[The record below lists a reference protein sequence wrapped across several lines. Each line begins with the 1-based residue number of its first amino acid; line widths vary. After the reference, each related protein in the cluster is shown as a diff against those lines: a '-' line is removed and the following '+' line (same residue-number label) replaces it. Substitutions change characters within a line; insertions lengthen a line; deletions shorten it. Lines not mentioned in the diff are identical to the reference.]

1 MPTRCHDDRVNARR
15 VPLIVTA
22 IGLTLAACGTSDA
35 SSTTANDPE
44 PVTTE
49 AAPPDDVSQSVD
61 TDAAPTTETST
72 DTDSP
77 IEADTPTDTDS
88 PAPATTAPS
97 TDVPTTEPPP
107 AEPEPAQL
115 GGRTF
120 ATAVEPAAQFD
131 GNPFPDLVVDD
142 AGRGGQA
149 NIANILPS
157 DRPVL
162 LWTWAP
168 H

>member
-1 MPTRCHDDRVNARR
+1 MTRRISLLAV
-15 VPLIVTA
+15 A
-22 IGLTLAACGTSDA
+22 IGLTLAACGTSGPAATATPDA
-35 SSTTANDPE
+35 TTP
-44 PVTTE
+44 PPTE
-49 AAPPDDVSQSVD
+49 AAPAAAPADDESP
-61 TDAAPTTETST
+61 AEPPTTE
-72 DTDSP
+72 SP
-77 IEADTPTDTDS
+77 ATNAAAES
-88 PAPATTAPS
+88 PAPEAPS
-97 TDVPTTEPPP
+97 TEPPT
-107 AEPEPAQL
+107 AEPAPL

-120 ATAVEPAAQFD
+120 STAVESDAQFD

-142 AGRGGQA
+142 VGRDGEA

>member
-1 MPTRCHDDRVNARR
+1 MTRRISLLAV
-15 VPLIVTA
+15 A
-22 IGLTLAACGTSDA
+22 IGLTLAACGTSGPA
-35 SSTTANDPE
+35 ATTP
-44 PVTTE
+44 PPTE
-49 AAPPDDVSQSVD
+49 AASA
-61 TDAAPTTETST
+61 AAP
-72 DTDSP
+72 
-77 IEADTPTDTDS
+77 ADDES
-88 PAPATTAPS
+88 PAEP
-97 TDVPTTEPPP
+97 PTTEPPATNAAAESP
-107 AEPEPAQL
+107 APEAPSTEPPTAEPAPL

-120 ATAVEPAAQFD
+120 STAVESDAQFD

-142 AGRGGQA
+142 VGRDGEA

>member
-1 MPTRCHDDRVNARR
+1 MWRMNAPRVA
-15 VPLIVTA
+15 VLLAAV
-22 IGLTLAACGTSDA
+22 GLTLAACGTS
-35 SSTTANDPE
+35 E
-44 PVTTE
+44 PVSDSDTTQPP
-49 AAPPDDVSQSVD
+49 AAEVPP
-61 TDAAPTTETST
+61 TNDAPA
-72 DTDSP
+72 
-77 IEADTPTDTDS
+77 AS
-88 PAPATTAPS
+88 PATGTDPAGDP
-97 TDVPTTEPPP
+97 PITEPPP
-107 AEPEPAQL
+107 PEPSGTNAPADAPASEAPATEAPPAEPQPAPL

-120 ATAVEPAAQFD
+120 ATSVEPAARFD

-142 AGRGGQA
+142 VGRGGEA

>member
-1 MPTRCHDDRVNARR
+1 MTRRT
-15 VPLIVTA
+15 PLLAVA
-22 IGLTLAACGTSDA
+22 IGLTLAACGTSDPA
-35 SSTTANDPE
+35 ATTTPDATTPS
-44 PVTTE
+44 PTE
-49 AAPPDDVSQSVD
+49 AAPTNDSPDEPS
-61 TDAAPTTETST
+61 AT
-72 DTDSP
+72 DTEP
-77 IEADTPTDTDS
+77 ADD
-88 PAPATTAPS
+88 
-97 TDVPTTEPPP
+97 EPP
-107 AEPEPAQL
+107 AEPSTTEPIETDAAAETPAPETPATEPPTAEPAPL

-120 ATAVEPAAQFD
+120 STAVESDAQFD

-142 AGRGGQA
+142 VGRDGEA

>member
-1 MPTRCHDDRVNARR
+1 MSAMNARR
-15 VPLIVTA
+15 ATVLVA
-22 IGLTLAACGTSDA
+22 GIGLTLAACGTS
-35 SSTTANDPE
+35 E
-44 PVTTE
+44 PAAETVPIATE
-49 AAPPDDVSQSVD
+49 APTATAAPATDAPNDETPAETPADSETRAEVPATDDAPGAAPA
-61 TDAAPTTETST
+61 TDAAAAEP
-72 DTDSP
+72 
-77 IEADTPTDTDS
+77 APTD
-88 PAPATTAPS
+88 A
-97 TDVPTTEPPP
+97 VP
-107 AEPEPAQL
+107 AEPEPPTV

-120 ATAVEPAAQFD
+120 ATTVEPDAQFD

-142 AGRGGQA
+142 VGRGGEA